1 MVLIKD
7 KILKVAN
14 TITDIPG
21 IKVGHYTDT
30 NAGTGCTVILSEA
43 GAIGGVDVRGSAPGT
58 RETELL
64 RPMNLVSEVHAVLLS
79 GGSTFGLDAASGVV
93 RYLENLGI
101 GIEFGKF
108 KIPIV
113 SSAILFD
120 LGLLRGDVRPGPTE
134 GYLSCKNAS
143 TSVADQ
149 GTVGAGTGA
158 TVAKLLGMNR
168 AVKGGIG
175 SSSIDLGNGL
185 KVGAIVAVNSLGSI
199 YNPEDGSLI
208 AGPRSTD
215 DSEMYDSMKLI
226 TSRDFNLPKSS
237 ESSNT
242 TLGVV
247 ATNATL
253 TKEQANKLA
262 SVAHDGLAMAVR
274 PAHSMN
280 DGDVIFA
287 LSTKATSQ
295 TVNMN
300 QLCAASVLCVS
311 KAILNGVQFASG
323 LGSIPGVGEFKDND
337 KI

>member
-1 MVLIKD
+1 MILKER
-7 KILKVAN
+7 ILKVAN

-30 NAGTGCTVILSEA
+30 NAGTGCTVILTED
-43 GAIGGVDVRGSAPGT
+43 GAIAGVDVKGSAPGT

-64 RPMNLVSEVHAVLLS
+64 RPMNLVSEIHAVLLS

-93 RYLENLGI
+93 RYLEDLKI

-113 SSAILFD
+113 SSAIPFD
-120 LGLLRGDVRPGPTE
+120 LELLRGDVRPGPTE
-134 GYLSCKNAS
+134 GYLACENAS
-143 TSVADQ
+143 TSVTDQ

-158 TVAKLLGMNR
+158 TVAKLLGMDR
-168 AVKGGIG
+168 AIKGGIG

-199 YNPEDGSLI
+199 YDPEDGSLI

-215 DSEMYDSMKLI
+215 GSEMYDSMKLI
-226 TSRDFNLPKSS
+226 TSTDTNLPTTN

-242 TLGVV
+242 TLGIV

-280 DGDVIFA
+280 DGDVVFA

-295 TVNMN
+295 DVNIN
-300 QLCAASVLCVS
+300 QLCAASVLCLS
-311 KAILNGVQFASG
+311 RAILNGVQLARG
-323 LGSIPGVGEFKDND
+323 LGSIPGVGEFKGND
-337 KI
+337 KV

>member
-1 MVLIKD
+1 VVLIKD